1 MGDEGGEDACSNKAV
16 LLIAACLP
24 SLYRSCCGPAAFHHG
39 GGSLLACQQRSLFS
53 NKDYVNIPNSILQL
67 ITHTY
72 LNQNILN
79 VNMRNLLTFFF
90 HLSIAPPA
98 CTLLDRYL
106 QERSRT
112 HHKTQQKTTAFL
124 FSFPASM
131 ACSITAPWHA
141 ALNFSRSK

>member
-1 MGDEGGEDACSNKAV
+1 
-16 LLIAACLP
+16 LIAACLP
-24 SLYRSCCGPAAFHHG
+24 SLYRSCCGPAAFHG
-39 GGSLLACQQRSLFS
+39 GGGLLACQAAAAISSRERSSLFS

-131 ACSITAPWHA
+131 ACSITALWHA